1 MNTNTNMNNASQ
13 SSSSGSVSDFT
24 SDPSQTLEKKL
35 ETMPDLLSGNNSSLP
50 SVTPITAG
58 TLSSYLNQ
66 AISLGASDLHIT
78 PGYRVMV
85 RVNGSLRNLESP
97 IINPSDS
104 ELYSQELLKN
114 RSDLNFS
121 TIKEVDLT
129 YTISNR
135 RFRVNIFKQMGSYS
149 IVFRIIPDR
158 IKTVDELG
166 LPMIVKEFTK
176 FSNGL
181 VLVTGPTGS
190 GKSTTIASLLNLINL
205 TQPKHII
212 TLEDPIEYLF
222 PKGVGLVDQREFGI
236 DFHSWQK
243 ALRSILR
250 QDPDIVLI
258 GEMRDLETV
267 EAALQIA
274 ETGHLVFATLHT
286 NGAAATIDRL
296 IDIFPSTKQDQI
308 KVQFASVIRAI
319 VSQKLV
325 KTLDS
330 RRRIASEVLIANPAV
345 KNAIREN
352 KGYQID
358 NVIQT
363 NSDMGMQSLERSL
376 VNLVREGAI
385 TVETAKLASTRPAE
399 IDILLNNTAQSK

>member
-13 SSSSGSVSDFT
+13 SSSSGNVSDFT

-190 GKSTTIASLLNLINL
+190 GKSTTIASLINLINL

-399 IDILLNNTAQSK
+399 IDILLNNAQSR